1 VLLFVL
7 FVGCCSIILNVGMSN
22 VQLGRER
29 YVSKKKLELFF
40 TRPPSVLRS
49 HSSRKENDDVMEEHK
64 EVYCTSMGVKKDRS
78 CDLFMLFAIENCK
91 L

>member
-1 VLLFVL
+1 MLA
-7 FVGCCSIILNVGMSN
+7 CSMFN

-64 EVYCTSMGVKKDRS
+64 EVY
-78 CDLFMLFAIENCK
+78 
-91 L
+91 